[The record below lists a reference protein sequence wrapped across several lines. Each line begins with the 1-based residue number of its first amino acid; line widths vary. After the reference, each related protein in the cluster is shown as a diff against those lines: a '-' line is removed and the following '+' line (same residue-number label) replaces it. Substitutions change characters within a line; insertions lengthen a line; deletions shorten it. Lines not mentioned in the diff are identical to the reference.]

1 MLGIIGQHTQRKP
14 AAEAQANALPAYACG
29 CGLANDCYSRKFAR
43 FGLQPCASWEK
54 SKLLAQPSLFCASS
68 IRYIP
73 EVLMQKNHCHKA
85 EIVISSP
92 SAAEPRSLYTKRRYI
107 SKRKFNI

>member
-1 MLGIIGQHTQRKP
+1 
-14 AAEAQANALPAYACG
+14 
-29 CGLANDCYSRKFAR
+29 
-43 FGLQPCASWEK
+43 
-54 SKLLAQPSLFCASS
+54 
-68 IRYIP
+68 
-73 EVLMQKNHCHKA
+73 MQKNHCHKA